1 MADSYLGQFGPR
13 PLVNSDPIKTR
24 FELTNAFLKIRSEL
38 AKFGIDFRSELTKV
52 QTMVRSKFTQVRIE
66 LQHVRSELT

>member
-1 MADSYLGQFGPR
+1 MADSDLGQFGPR

-24 FELTNAFLKIRSEL
+24 SELTNAFLKIKSEL
-38 AKFGIDFRSELTKV
+38 AKFRIDFWSELTKV

-66 LQHVRSELT
+66 LQHVRSKLT